1 MLSCL
6 HENSQA
12 MTERGKTGLVRAG
25 DILPE
30 IFPADLFDE
39 VIRPED
45 VGYTHPVFL
54 QCFMPLRHNR
64 DNQERWQTD
73 CGRASLVMRAGE
85 LVKPGKLNEF
95 KKCIVPA
102 GPKARILNAY
112 INDYILRKRTATVPL
127 GETMRDAMERMN
139 ISIGGKNGKELQR
152 ELENFAAAEIILGVW
167 DKDGNAHQEQTKIA
181 RRLSF
186 WIERNP
192 NQKVFWQPELTVS
205 GEYYNAITEPDRM
218 APYYWP
224 ALVALQHNPRAMD
237 IHCFLVYR
245 LRNGLKRPVVLHA
258 KVLHAMFGG
267 NRGLLKHFWPEFKKA
282 LAEAH
287 KFYPKAIIELKSD
300 CIILKDSPPLI
311 PYRKMARLSHPPGA

>member
-1 MLSCL
+1 
-6 HENSQA
+6 
-12 MTERGKTGLVRAG
+12 MTTKSGQRGLIRAG
-25 DILPE
+25 ELLPE
-30 IFPADLFDE
+30 VLPASLFDE

-54 QCFMPLRHNR
+54 QCFMPLRHR
-64 DNQERWQTD
+64 PDNKDDWQTD
-73 CGRASLVMRAGE
+73 CGRASLVITA
-85 LVKPGKLNEF
+85 GKLVDPNKPNTF
-95 KKCIVPA
+95 VKMTVPA

-112 INDYILRKRTATVPL
+112 INDYILRERTKTIPL

-139 ISIGGKNGKELQR
+139 IPICGSNGKELEK
-152 ELENFAAAEIILGVW
+152 ELKNFAAAEIILGVW
-167 DKDGNAHQEQTKIA
+167 DQDGSAHQLQTKLA

-186 WIERNP
+186 WIERNA
-192 NQKVFWQPELTVS
+192 NQKVFWQPDLDVS
-205 GEYYNAITEPDRM
+205 DEYYNAITEPDRM

-224 ALVALQHNPRAMD
+224 ALVGLQHNPRAMD

-287 KFYPKAIIELKSD
+287 KFYPNAIIEVKND

-311 PYRKMARLSHPPGA
+311 PYRKMPRLSRITEA